1 MPRIEELSSIDP
13 ALRKSAGL
21 PHPLAKFGIA
31 GKFVDGLFANIVLH
45 FINATVLEEPHSQQC
60 KAARWFL
67 LENEHT
73 YFYVCAEAGIDAVK
87 LRAHLKSCAHPEGFD
102 RTVSPII

>member
-1 MPRIEELSSIDP
+1 MSRIEELSFIDP
-13 ALRKSAGL
+13 RL

-31 GKFVDGLFANIVLH
+31 GEFVDGLFADIILH
-45 FINATVLEEPHSQQC
+45 FINATVLEESDSQEYI
-60 KAARWFL
+60 AARWFL

-87 LRAHLKSCAHPEGFD
+87 LRDHLKSCAHTEGFD
-102 RTVSPII
+102 HRMSPMI